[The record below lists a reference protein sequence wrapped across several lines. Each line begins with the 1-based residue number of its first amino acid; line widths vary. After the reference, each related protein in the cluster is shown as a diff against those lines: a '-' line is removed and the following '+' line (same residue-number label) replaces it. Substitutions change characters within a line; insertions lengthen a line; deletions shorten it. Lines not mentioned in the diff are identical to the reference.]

1 VTDGWIARSII
12 ARGLHEKE
20 NVDLSWKH
28 RPALPRLARA
38 RAALKSAAI
47 VLLAALLLGGCQQG
61 PKESAA
67 EEPADPIPPLVRQS
81 DGTELMQLPAHIPGL
96 KLSTVRQ
103 VEQSGVL
110 ETSGKISFD
119 DRHVAKIISRV
130 SGRVEAVW
138 VLQWD
143 NVRRGEPVITLYSP
157 DYMTGEA
164 EYLQAIAT
172 SKLNLGPG
180 AADSVNLAASMVAA
194 ARRKL
199 ELLGLTS
206 DEIGS
211 LRAPSAS
218 TVMRAPIG
226 GTIIDK
232 QAIKGSQVNPGDVL
246 FTVAVLDPIWITADI
261 YEDDLARIRPGEEL
275 EAETPAFPG
284 RVFRGVI
291 GRVSPNFDPSTHTA
305 QLRCQVRNPGLLL
318 KPDMLA
324 RVRILTAPGS
334 VTLVPQDALIFEI
347 DAYYA
352 FVEVEPGKVTRRKV
366 TIASW
371 NSRGLTRVL
380 DGLHPGDRV
389 VKDES
394 IQVNALWHEAH
405 GESS

>member
-1 VTDGWIARSII
+1 V
-12 ARGLHEKE
+12 GLTL
-20 NVDLSWKH
+20 NDT
-28 RPALPRLARA
+28 PRA
-38 RAALKSAAI
+38 RRAVKLAWIVKAAGA
-47 VLLAALLLGGCQQG
+47 VLMMLAAAVLSDCQQA
-61 PKESAA
+61 PKSQDADQ
-67 EEPADPIPPLVRQS
+67 PADPIPPLVRQS
-81 DGTELMQLPAHIPGL
+81 DGTELMQLPAHMPGL
-96 KLSTVRQ
+96 KITTVRQ

-130 SGRVEAVW
+130 AGRIEGVW

-143 NVRRGEPVITLYSP
+143 NVRQGEPVVTLYSP

-164 EYLQAIAT
+164 EYLQAVAT
-172 SKLNLGPG
+172 SKIGLGPD
-180 AADSVNLAASMVAA
+180 AADSSNLGAAMVAA
-194 ARRKL
+194 VRRKL
-199 ELLGLTS
+199 ELLGLTPE
-206 DEIGS
+206 EIAA

-218 TVMRAPIG
+218 TVVRAPIG
-226 GTIIDK
+226 GTVIDK
-232 QAIKGSQVNPGDVL
+232 QVIRGAQVNPGDVL

-261 YEDDLARIRPGEEL
+261 YEDALARIRPGQEL

-284 RVFRGVI
+284 RIFRGVI
-291 GRVSPNFDPSTHTA
+291 GRVSPNFDPNTHTA
-305 QLRCQVRNPGLLL
+305 QLRCQVRNPGLAL

-324 RVRILTAPGS
+324 RVRIMTAPGR
-334 VTLVPQDALIFEI
+334 VTLVSQDALIFEV

-352 FVEVEPGKVTRRKV
+352 FVEVAPGRVTRRKV

-371 NSRGLTRVL
+371 NSQGLTRVL
-380 DGLHPGDRV
+380 AGLSPGDRV

>member
-1 VTDGWIARSII
+1 M
-12 ARGLHEKE
+12 
-20 NVDLSWKH
+20 DLTLNDTPPT
-28 RPALPRLARA
+28 RRA
-38 RAALKSAAI
+38 VKPVIVKAAVA
-47 VLLAALLLGGCQQG
+47 VLMILAAAVMVGCQQP
-61 PKESAA
+61 PKSQDADQ
-67 EEPADPIPPLVRQS
+67 PADPIAPLVRQS
-81 DGTELMQLPAHIPGL
+81 DGTELMQLPAHMPGL
-96 KLSTVRQ
+96 KITTVRR

-130 SGRVEAVW
+130 AGRVEGVW

-143 NVRRGEPVITLYSP
+143 NVRQGEPVVTLYSP

-164 EYLQAIAT
+164 EYLQAMAT
-172 SKLNLGPG
+172 SKLSLGPD
-180 AADSVNLAASMVAA
+180 AVDSYNLAASMVAA

-206 DEIGS
+206 GEIGA
-211 LRAPSAS
+211 LRVPSAS
-218 TVMRAPIG
+218 TVVRAPIG
-226 GTIIDK
+226 GTVIDK
-232 QAIKGSQVNPGDVL
+232 QVIKGAQVNPGDVL
-246 FTVAVLDPIWITADI
+246 FTVAILDPIWITADI
-261 YEDDLARIRPGEEL
+261 YEDDLARVGPGQEL

-284 RVFRGVI
+284 RIFRGVI
-291 GRVSPNFDPSTHTA
+291 GRVSPNFDPNTHTA
-305 QLRCQVRNPGLLL
+305 QIRCQVRNPGLAL

-324 RVRILTAPGS
+324 RVRILTAPGQ
-334 VTLVPQDALIFEI
+334 VTLVPQDALIFEV

-352 FVEVEPGKVTRRKV
+352 FVEVAPGRVTRRKV

-371 NSRGLTRVL
+371 NSQGLTRVL
-380 DGLHPGDRV
+380 AGLSPGDRV